1 MTNFAFAYFY
11 DFNLC
16 ESVDVFLNMLL
27 SVGDYDIRCHK
38 IVFWAL
44 ISRRALDQL

>member
-1 MTNFAFAYFY
+1 MTNFAFANFY

-27 SVGDYDIRCHK
+27 SVSDYDLRCHK
-38 IVFWAL
+38 LVFVGL
-44 ISRRALDQL
+44 NQS

>member
-1 MTNFAFAYFY
+1 MTNFAFANFY

-27 SVGDYDIRCHK
+27 SVSDCDLRCHK
-38 IVFWAL
+38 LVFWAL

>member
-1 MTNFAFAYFY
+1 MTDFAFANFY

-27 SVGDYDIRCHK
+27 SVGDCDLRCHK
-38 IVFWAL
+38 LVFWAL

>member
-1 MTNFAFAYFY
+1 MTNFAFVSFC

-27 SVGDYDIRCHK
+27 SVGDCDLRCHK
-38 IVFWAL
+38 LVFVGL
-44 ISRRALDQL
+44 N